1 MIDFDPRPKS
11 RRHVEARHIN
21 NLIKDLQ
28 VISQN
33 TKDLSMWE
41 TQLEI
46 RYEDYE
52 VADIDVSQLMDRKD
66 SHHRNNITLSVL
78 KQLEGTEQ
86 QSASEKW
93 FKERWLR
100 LTASKCL
107 TFAE

>member
-28 VISQN
+28 VISQS

-41 TQLEI
+41 TQFEI

-52 VADIDVSQLMDRKD
+52 VADIDVSQLMDRTLIIE
-66 SHHRNNITLSVL
+66 NNTTPSVL
-78 KQLEGTEQ
+78 KQLEGVL
-86 QSASEKW
+86 SSKGLV
-93 FKERWLR
+93 KNGLR
-100 LTASKCL
+100 KDGCA
-107 TFAE
+107 